1 MTLQSSGE
9 IKFSEINTEF
19 GRTSTTA
26 NTSLEDLSD
35 GTVATINTAND
46 SADRPDGSAPHAI
59 SEFYSYNHS
68 AASTSWSNVPADFN
82 LHTLASNFS
91 VDSVVSGPKSITLTG
106 GSGTTS
112 ITCQQPSNGN
122 VDLKVAFSLTNDPGA
137 NGNANNG
144 SGFQNNAPVI
154 STTSNDTIYLRFKL
168 VEVKANS
175 GNLSAENRTIT
186 FTNNGVSNTDLQI
199 NCQIATGGGGGL
211 QP

>member
-1 MTLQSSGE
+1 MTLQASGQ
-9 IKFSEINTEF
+9 ISISDINTEF

-68 AASTSWSNVPADFN
+68 AASTSWSNVPSDFN
-82 LHTLASNFS
+82 LHASATS
-91 VDSVVSGPKSITLTG
+91 GVDSVTSSAKTITLSS

-112 ITCQQPSNGN
+112 VGCQQPSNGN
-122 VDLKVAFSLTNDPGA
+122 IDLKVAVSTSGDPGTSGTA
-137 NGNANNG
+137 N
-144 SGFQNNAPVI
+144 SGTGFNNNAPSI
-154 STTSNDTIYLRFKL
+154 SFTSGTLYLRFKL
-168 VEVKANS
+168 IEVKANS

-186 FTNNGVSNTDLQI
+186 FTNNSVSNTDLQI
-199 NCQIATGGGGGL
+199 NCKVEAGGL
-211 QP
+211 FP